1 MLTISLFYHDTLNI
15 NHIFIQKKIKFEF
28 NSQKAIQRLQAK
40 KDTKYPKSYLASYLD
55 LVGQRSVC
63 IEGCQKICSPDL
75 TA

>member
-1 MLTISLFYHDTLNI
+1 MITISLFYHDTINI
-15 NHIFIQKKIKFEF
+15 NITFLSKKITFEF
-28 NSQKAIQRLQAK
+28 NSQKAIQRLQAR
-40 KDTKYPKSYLASYLD
+40 KDAKYPKSYLASYLD